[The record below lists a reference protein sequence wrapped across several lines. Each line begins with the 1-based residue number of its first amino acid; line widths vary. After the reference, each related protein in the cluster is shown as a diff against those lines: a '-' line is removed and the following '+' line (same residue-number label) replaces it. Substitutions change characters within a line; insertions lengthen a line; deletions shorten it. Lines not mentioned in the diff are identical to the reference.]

1 MEENTREAAAWL
13 PKDKADLLARIQRE
27 WSALMQT
34 IEALTAEQMTI
45 PGTGSWSVK
54 DNLAH
59 LAAWEQFM
67 LRCHLQGEPP
77 HETLHIDK
85 ATFEGLDEDG
95 ENAILYERDKDR
107 PAADVV
113 DGLKR
118 SHEQITAALEL
129 IPFADLMKPHYADD
143 PEQRPLISWVIGN
156 TYDHYQE
163 HRRAIEAIVG
173 MKPF

>member
-1 MEENTREAAAWL
+1 MEEDTRAAAPSL

-27 WSALMQT
+27 WAALMQT

-45 PGTGSWSVK
+45 PGTGGWSVK

-59 LAAWEQFM
+59 LADWEQFM
-67 LRCHLQGEPP
+67 LRCHLQGEPA
-77 HETLHIDK
+77 HEKLQIDK
-85 ATFEGLDEDG
+85 TTFEGLDENG
-95 ENAILYERDKDR
+95 ENAVLYERNKDR
-107 PAADVV
+107 SAADVF

-118 SHEQITAALEL
+118 SHEQIQAALER

-143 PEQRPLISWVIGN
+143 PEQRPLMSLVIGN

-173 MKPF
+173 MG

>member
-1 MEENTREAAAWL
+1 MEEDTRGAAPWL

-27 WSALMQT
+27 WSALMRT
-34 IEALTAEQMTI
+34 IEALPPERMDT
-45 PGTGSWSVK
+45 PGAGGWSVK

-85 ATFEGLDEDG
+85 TAFERLDENG
-95 ENAILYERDKDR
+95 VNAVLYERNKDR
-107 PAADVV
+107 SAADVL

-118 SHEQITAALEL
+118 SHAQILAALER
-129 IPFADLMKPHYADD
+129 IPFTDLMKPHYADD
-143 PEQRPLISWVIGN
+143 PEQRPVISWVIGN
-156 TYDHYQE
+156 TYDHYEE
-163 HRRAIEAIVG
+163 HRRAIEAIIGVG
-173 MKPF
+173 